1 MKHYPA
7 ARSPVHLAGLT
18 HMRAP
23 WYASRKTIVLLVLVA
38 FTAGLF
44 IGGIAF
50 GEVLVRSI
58 PVEAVQP

>member
-7 ARSPVHLAGLT
+7 KRSPVQLSGLSYS
-18 HMRAP
+18 RAP
-23 WYASRKTIVLLVLVA
+23 WYASPKTVALLVVVA

-44 IGGIAF
+44 LGAAAF

-58 PVEAVQP
+58 PVEAVRK